1 MILLSIV
8 LALPAIFPLYRFSF
22 SFFLSETNQMLD
34 LLLSNPRGLALGIA
48 LSVPLIIAGFLLS
61 RETWTGRWLWGA
73 RRVTPITY
81 RCLGQMIGGTIFCY
95 FGWLMPE
102 IAFLLACVCLC
113 LFLLVEY
120 SRLNPLPTFRPI
132 LRGIAD
138 KWIGSA
144 VATNAEAKLYTPTLF
159 FVLGIISSVVLFPS
173 FVIYPLIMATLAD
186 PISGL
191 ADEYLGRTNLIYS
204 HHKTVE
210 GFFSFVCVGTAA
222 LYLLGTNLGLSI
234 LVSVGVAFLESLCV
248 RGADNFIVPVSTGFL
263 LRYFGRC

>member
-1 MILLSIV
+1 
-8 LALPAIFPLYRFSF
+8 
-22 SFFLSETNQMLD
+22 
-34 LLLSNPRGLALGIA
+34 
-48 LSVPLIIAGFLLS
+48 
-61 RETWTGRWLWGA
+61 
-73 RRVTPITY
+73 
-81 RCLGQMIGGTIFCY
+81 MIGGTIFCY